1 MNGVDPY
8 EYMNQVSIN
17 LDNLDN
23 REDVEE
29 ILDRLEYLFEVIP
42 PELQELAED
51 LMAQV
56 RQKLEQFS

>member
-17 LDNLDN
+17 LDNVDN

-56 RQKLEQFS
+56 RSKLEQFS

>member
-17 LDNLDN
+17 LDNVDN

-42 PELQELAED
+42 PELQELAEN

-56 RQKLEQFS
+56 RKKLEQFS